1 MSEVFASISI
11 SVTGELEAIIAEND
25 AKRRENQLAGI
36 DEEENYAEEINQKD
50 FLIDFANDDF
60 INKNI
65 RVRPVSG
72 VTLGENV
79 EQKSDIMGTGNKF
92 LNDGSN
98 QIDEDKKFDDLVNI
112 EMETQRKNVKQQK
125 IDYEAELVKRE
136 EKLAKQQKAKK

>member
-1 MSEVFASISI
+1 MSEVFGQISKM
-11 SVTGELEAIIAEND
+11 VCGELQGIINENEN
-25 AKRRENQLAGI
+25 KRKENQLAGI

-72 VTLGENV
+72 MTVGERE
-79 EQKSDIMGTGNKF
+79 EQKSDIMGTGNRF

-112 EMETQRKNVKQQK
+112 EMETQRKNVKQMK
-125 IDYEAELVKRE
+125 IDYENELIKKE
-136 EKLAKQQKAKK
+136 EKALK

>member
-1 MSEVFASISI
+1 MSEVFTNISKMV
-11 SVTGELEAIIAEND
+11 SGELQGIINENEN
-25 AKRRENQLAGI
+25 KRRENQLAGI
-36 DEEENYAEEINQKD
+36 EEEENYAEEINQKD

-72 VTLGENV
+72 VTVGERE
-79 EQKSDIMGTGNKF
+79 EQKSDIMGTGNRF

-112 EMETQRKNVKQQK
+112 EMETQRKNVKQMK
-125 IDYEAELVKRE
+125 IDYELELIKKE
-136 EKLAKQQKAKK
+136 EKLAK